1 MHRITSTVLALIFMF
16 AALSPAS
23 AATIIYSTPFES
35 DVNGKPVSAQVT
47 FVTSTDQISV
57 LLENL
62 FVDPTS
68 VAQNISGLFFLVD
81 GGGAASATLA
91 SATGMHRQ
99 IDKDGVY
106 TDLGVLDTDWTLS
119 LLSGQLFLNGLG
131 SGGPDHTVIGGA
143 GQDNLYD
150 SANGSIA
157 GNKPHNPFLASS
169 ALFLISMP
177 GVTSNTLI
185 LDAIIR
191 FNTDPNGGRVPGRCE
206 DMECGATALDE
217 AVPMPE
223 PGSLLLLG
231 SGLVGVAAWAR
242 RRTQRRVPT
251 PE

>member
-1 MHRITSTVLALIFMF
+1 MRRIRSAVLALVSLF
-16 AALSPAS
+16 AASSPAS
-23 AATIIYSTPFES
+23 AATITYATPLES

-47 FVTSTDQISV
+47 FVTSTNQISV

-68 VAQNISGLFFLVD
+68 VAQNISGLFFSVD
-81 GGGAASATLA
+81 GGGSASPTLT
-91 SATGMHRQ
+91 SDTGMHRQ
-99 IDKDGVY
+99 VDKDGTY

-131 SGGPDHTVIGGA
+131 SGGPDHTVVGGA
-143 GQDNLYD
+143 GQDNLYA

-157 GNKPHNPFLASS
+157 GNRPHNPFLASS

-185 LDAIIR
+185 LDAILR

-206 DMECGATALDE
+206 GADCGATVPDD

-231 SGLVGVAAWAR
+231 SGLVSAAAWAR
-242 RRTQRRVPT
+242 RKALVARRS
-251 PE
+251 